1 MWYGNQLINNFWQLK
16 VGSLEKKIVK
26 RIIPIAQISLM
37 HDFHAR
43 NPPPEFFVCCF
54 FFVCC
59 WSFCCFLLGHLIQM
73 DLFLKQFKWNSL
85 PHLTPLPHFPPV
97 ISVSYFVYTKIHTD
111 VIKVESKS
119 QILFLVL

>member
-43 NPPPEFFVCCF
+43 NPPPEFFGGPPPPHPF
-54 FFVCC
+54 T
-59 WSFCCFLLGHLIQM
+59 SFPSCHKSLLLCLHQNPYRCN
-73 DLFLKQFKWNSL
+73 QS
-85 PHLTPLPHFPPV
+85 
-97 ISVSYFVYTKIHTD
+97 
-111 VIKVESKS
+111 
-119 QILFLVL
+119 